1 MPAGKIYTPFK
12 KDMPY
17 AFFYHKKRQEE
28 RCVENDLLEMGE
40 DFKNILEKKDNEIK
54 CKSIKM
60 NEYKKLLCSLYGL
73 IKVMDDHHDPSIIDY
88 MRMYLSEHVEELLG
102 IKDDS
107 DDEDP
112 EEMLFDI
119 LTERL

>member
-1 MPAGKIYTPFK
+1 MPAGKIYPYKIYFHPK
-12 KDMPY
+12 EKDR
-17 AFFYHKKRQEE
+17 A
-28 RCVENDLLEMGE
+28 VENDLLEMGE
-40 DFKNILEKKDNEIK
+40 DFKNILKEKDNDIK
-54 CKSIKM
+54 CKNIKL

-73 IKVMDDHHDPSIIDY
+73 IKVMDDHHDPSIVDY

-112 EEMLFDI
+112 EGMLFDI